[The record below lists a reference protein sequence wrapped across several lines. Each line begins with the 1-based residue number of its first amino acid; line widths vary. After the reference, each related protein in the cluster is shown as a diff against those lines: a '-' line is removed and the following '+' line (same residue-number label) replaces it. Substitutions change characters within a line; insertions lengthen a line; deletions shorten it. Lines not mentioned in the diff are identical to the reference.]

1 MKKNAFILL
10 AVVLITALSSVCTH
24 LWMAHRTAVTEP
36 IAHEWLHDEL
46 HLSKEQL
53 AALGPIET
61 KFADGEKL
69 LTAKLREANRE
80 LADVISAEKN
90 YTPRVAAAVETVHHH
105 MGELQKASLEHVFEM
120 RQVLTPE
127 QGDKLL
133 KLVAQ
138 TLEQNL

>member
-1 MKKNAFILL
+1 MTKNVIIFC
-10 AVVLITALSSVCTH
+10 AVAIIAGLSSVCTH
-24 LWMAHRTAVTEP
+24 LWVTYRYAHAEP

-46 HLSKEQL
+46 HLTPAQFEALKPIEQRFASKER
-53 AALGPIET
+53 E
-61 KFADGEKL
+61 
-69 LTAKLREANRE
+69 LTDRLNGANRD
-80 LADVISAEKN
+80 LARVISEEKG

-138 TLEQNL
+138 TLEQAP